1 VRASA
6 LNYSW
11 MHISKIELENIKSH
25 VSTTIEFS
33 RGTTAITGANGAG
46 KTTVIEA
53 IAWVLFDLLEYK
65 KEDFVRR
72 GAKKGSVTVTFES
85 GLDEREYIVY
95 RDSGSGYHVIDPRL
109 QMRIADK
116 KEEVFRFLWQHLGLE
131 PGTDLK
137 SLFRQAIGVPQGTFT
152 AIFLEG
158 STERKVAFDRLL
170 KVEEYRQAAE
180 KLRETSRYLDV
191 TISGIRETIARA
203 EGELSRSESVEE
215 EHKNITEQIVRL
227 RSEAESSSVDLA
239 ERQSR
244 VKALD
249 EEEKR
254 LSGLQT
260 ALDRSRAE
268 RERADLLHKQLRI
281 AHERATIAADKVA
294 KVRDAHERH
303 LKTLARQTELERERT
318 RRDTL
323 RGELARTTTAMAN
336 VTAEK
341 TRLDRDLKNILNSHE
356 EITGLRPKAAEQER
370 LEKEI
375 VALREKVTNSKNA
388 DERILS
394 INSQLGRMRER
405 YKQNQQDIKA
415 AEAGLIAAEALPSLE
430 KREGEIVSTLATLR
444 ANLERDEKFQ
454 SEVRNG
460 LCPILSQRCLNLNEG
475 ETLESYLSSQ
485 FLDLRSQISKLESER
500 TQVQAELRT
509 AREGKTLAAALES
522 YRKREQELR
531 DEGAGLNAKKA
542 ALEQQQNVAD
552 SERGI
557 AEAEAKLRSLADP
570 AARIRIL
577 EKESLREPE
586 IRHGLSEV
594 EKNLERLTSDK
605 KLLDEQLEEFSE
617 LDAEW
622 SRLIT
627 ERDETAE
634 AHRVFI
640 ANEAEAGSLEQR
652 KLDFDNAS
660 AELASKSALVEQ
672 AERDLAAAG
681 SDYDAERHKAERA
694 ELLNVERRTAEI
706 KATLE
711 AANRREAQLAA
722 DLARFAE
729 LRRSLAGEFR
739 ERERLEKVAE
749 TTAFIRDTL
758 KEAAPRV
765 ARNYVHHVSLEANQM
780 FREITGNGERTLKW
794 AEDYSIVLEEDGY
807 ERPFVSLSGGEQ
819 MSAALSVRLA
829 LLKQLSDIRIAFFD
843 EPTTNMDAERRENF
857 AGQISR
863 ITNFDQ
869 LFVISHDDTFDSYVD
884 NVLSL

>member
-1 VRASA
+1 
-6 LNYSW
+6 

-25 VSTTIEFS
+25 VSTTIEFT

-72 GAKKGSVTVTFES
+72 GAKKGSVTITFES

-95 RDSGSGYHVIDPRL
+95 RDSGAGYHVIDPRL

-180 KLRETSRYLDV
+180 KLRETTRYLDI
-191 TISGIRETIARA
+191 TISGVRETIARA
-203 EGELSRSESVEE
+203 EGELSRSEAVEE
-215 EHKNITEQIVRL
+215 EHKKATEQIVQL
-227 RSEAESSSVDLA
+227 TGETEELSKKLD
-239 ERQSR
+239 ERRSR
-244 VKALD
+244 VTAMD

-254 LSGLQT
+254 LSGLKT
-260 ALDRSRAE
+260 ALERSRAE
-268 RERADLLHKQLRI
+268 RDKADLLFKQLNL
-281 AHERATIAADKVA
+281 AHERAVIAADKVA
-294 KVRDAHERH
+294 KVRDDHERH
-303 LKTLARQTELERERT
+303 LKTLARQSELERERN
-318 RRDTL
+318 RRDAL
-323 RGELARTTTAMAN
+323 RSELAKTTTAIAHIN
-336 VTAEK
+336 ADK
-341 TRLDRDLKNILNSHE
+341 SRLDRELKNVLKARE
-356 EITGLRPKAAEQER
+356 DVVELRPRAVEQER
-370 LEKEI
+370 IEKEI
-375 VALREKVTNSKNA
+375 VALREAITNARNA
-388 DERILS
+388 DERIIS
-394 INSQLGRMRER
+394 INAQLERMREKWR
-405 YKQNQQDIKA
+405 QNQQDIKA
-415 AEAGLIAAEALPSLE
+415 AEAGVAAAQAIPSLE
-430 KREGEIVSTLATLR
+430 KRESEIIAKTATLR
-444 ANLERDEKFQ
+444 ANLARDEKFQ
-454 SEVRNG
+454 GEVKG
-460 LCPILSQRCLNLNEG
+460 GFCPILSQRCLNLAEG
-475 ETLESYLSSQ
+475 ETLESFLSSQ
-485 FLDLRSQISKLESER
+485 FVDLKSQISNLELER
-500 TQVQAELRT
+500 TRVQTELAA

-542 ALEQQQNVAD
+542 TLEKQQDITD
-552 SERGI
+552 SERRI
-557 AEAEAKLRSLADP
+557 REAESQLKALADP

-586 IRHGLSEV
+586 IREGLSHV
-594 EKNLERLTSDK
+594 ESNLERLSSDK
-605 KLLDEQLEEFSE
+605 KLLDEQLEEFKE

-622 SRLIT
+622 TRLTT
-627 ERDETAE
+627 ERDATAE
-634 AHRVFI
+634 AHRVFL
-640 ANEAEAGSLEQR
+640 ANEAEAGGLEQ
-652 KLDFDNAS
+652 KKADLDNAA
-660 AELASKSALVEQ
+660 AELASKSELVHR
-672 AERDLAAAG
+672 AESDLAAAG
-681 SDYDAERHKAERA
+681 SDYDPERHKAERA
-694 ELLNVERRTAEI
+694 ELLNVERRSAEV

-711 AANRREAQLAA
+711 AVKRRETQLAA

-739 ERERLEKVAE
+739 EKERLEKVAE

-794 AEDYSIVLEEDGY
+794 AEDYSIMLEEDGF

-884 NVLSL
+884 NVLSLG